1 MGHGHRAWASG
12 RGHEASGIGHC
23 LHTYLFIPSVTSRKL
38 LFASSFFPLPSS
50 FIISELNIY
59 DKTMQPVH
67 NDLLEQIARLSANY
81 PNLADRLTQAAK
93 QLQDSGLPPAEN
105 LLQEIATYSR
115 NFAAVQKQAL
125 EITPSQGEIASLKDI
140 QNLVQTAEAAGG
152 KAEIRSQALKVL
164 DRVLTIAHREQ
175 SDFAPLLLVHTKAR
189 ELHRAI
195 SESNPTQLHSDAES
209 LISGKHPVSAVL
221 ALVAQQDQLDDQQW
235 VILEETVSAAFGK
248 QIAVAISRGKLTVA
262 QMIAPPQAAAP
273 AKFEPAFK
281 AVAEPKISAQPLPEV
296 IVIPSG
302 NVAPKQV
309 AVKPEIKI
317 LESPAPSAPVHEV
330 IIVPS
335 IEVPKSLKTTGGG
348 NIVFGEPPRAQQAQ
362 VEGALGLKV
371 LVHIQGIGDRT
382 FGSMEYAGTRAQGRR
397 VEGFQINIDPPIS
410 GLKVEYMAHVESV
423 GDTPWIGEGELAGF
437 RGQAKRIEGF
447 AVRLSGSEAAKYDVF
462 YTAHIQNIGDTE
474 VSSNGEYCG
483 TRGKGLRVEG
493 LKVWIVR
500 SASTLEAIPVGL
512 KVLAHIQGIGDRTFS
527 DREYAGT
534 RAQGRRVEG
543 FQIKIEPP
551 VPGLNLQY
559 MAHVEGVGDT
569 AWISE
574 GELAGFR
581 GKAKR
586 IEGFAVRLTGSE
598 ADKYDVFYTAHIQNV
613 GDTPAAANGQY
624 CGTRGKGLR
633 VEGVTVWVEA
643 KK

>member
-1 MGHGHRAWASG
+1 MR
-12 RGHEASGIGHC
+12 
-23 LHTYLFIPSVTSRKL
+23 
-38 LFASSFFPLPSS
+38 
-50 FIISELNIY
+50 
-59 DKTMQPVH
+59 PVH
-67 NDLLEQIARLSANY
+67 NDLLEQIARLSETY

-93 QLQDSGLPPAEN
+93 QLQDSGIPPAES
-105 LLQEIATYSR
+105 LVQEIATYSR
-115 NFAAVQKQAL
+115 NFASIQKQAL
-125 EITPSQGEIASLKDI
+125 ELTPSLGEIASLKDI

-152 KAEIRSQALKVL
+152 KAEIRSAALKVL
-164 DRVLTIAHREQ
+164 DRVLAIAHREQ
-175 SDFAPLLLVHTKAR
+175 SDFAPLQLVHTKAR

-195 SESNPTQLHSDAES
+195 SESTPTQLHSDAES

-248 QIAVAISRGKLTVA
+248 QLAVAISRGKLTVA
-262 QMIAPPQAAAP
+262 QMIASPQAAAS
-273 AKFEPAFK
+273 AKLEPAFK
-281 AVAEPKISAQPLPEV
+281 AATEPKISAQPLPEV

-302 NVAPKQV
+302 NVAPPKQV
-309 AVKPEIKI
+309 AVRSDIKI
-317 LESPAPSAPVHEV
+317 LESPASSAPVHEV

-335 IEVPKSLKTTGGG
+335 IEVPQSLKTTGGG
-348 NIVFGEPPRAQQAQ
+348 NIVFGEPSRTQQVPAQ
-362 VEGALGLKV
+362 GALGLKV

-382 FGSMEYAGTRAQGRR
+382 FGAQEYAGTKAQGRR
-397 VEGFQINIDPPIS
+397 VEGFQLTIDPPIS
-410 GLKVEYMAHVESV
+410 GLKVEYMAHVEGV
-423 GDTPWIGEGELAGF
+423 GDTPWISEGELAGF

-447 AVRLSGSEAAKYDVF
+447 AVRLSGPEAAKYDVF
-462 YTAHIQNIGDTE
+462 YTAHIQNIGDTD

-493 LKVWIVR
+493 IKVWMVR
-500 SASTLEAIPVGL
+500 SASNQPAVTVGL

-534 RAQGRRVEG
+534 KAQGRRVEG
-543 FQIKIEPP
+543 FQIKIEPL

-574 GELAGFR
+574 GELVGFR

-586 IEGFAVRLTGSE
+586 IEGFAVRLMGSE

-613 GDTPAAANGQY
+613 GDTPVTANGQY

>member
-1 MGHGHRAWASG
+1 M
-12 RGHEASGIGHC
+12 E
-23 LHTYLFIPSVTSRKL
+23 
-38 LFASSFFPLPSS
+38 
-50 FIISELNIY
+50 
-59 DKTMQPVH
+59 PVH
-67 NDLLEQIARLSANY
+67 KDLLQQIARLSENY
-81 PNLADRLTQAAK
+81 PNLADRLLQAAQ
-93 QLQDSGLPPAEN
+93 QLQNSGIPPSES
-105 LLQEIATYSR
+105 LLAEIATYSR
-115 NFAAVQKQAL
+115 NFAVVQKQAL
-125 EITPSQGEIASLKDI
+125 KMWPSSVQSPSEIASLKDI
-140 QNLVQTAEAAGG
+140 QNLVEMVAASEG

-164 DRVLTIAHREQ
+164 DRVLAIAHREQ
-175 SDFAPLLLVHTKAR
+175 SDFAPLQSVHTKAR
-189 ELHRAI
+189 ELYRAI
-195 SESNPTQLHSDAES
+195 SESTPTQLHSDAES
-209 LISGKHPVSAVL
+209 LVSGKHPVSAVL
-221 ALVAQQDQLDDQQW
+221 ALVAQQDKLDDEQW
-235 VILEETVSAAFGK
+235 VILEEIVSASFGK
-248 QIAVAISRGKLTVA
+248 QLAVAIFRGKLTVA
-262 QMIAPPQAAAP
+262 EIEEP
-273 AKFEPAFK
+273 AQLEPAFK
-281 AVAEPKISAQPLPEV
+281 AAAVEPKISAQPLPEV

-302 NVAPKQV
+302 NVAPPKQV
-309 AVKPEIKI
+309 VVRPEIKI
-317 LESPAPSAPVHEV
+317 LESPSPSAPVHEV

-335 IEVPKSLKTTGGG
+335 IEIPQSRLTTISG
-348 NIVFGEPPRAQQAQ
+348 NIVFGEPPRTQQVQ
-362 VEGALGLKV
+362 LEGALAMKV

-382 FGSMEYAGTRAQGRR
+382 FGAMEYAGTRAQGRR
-397 VEGFQINIDPPIS
+397 IEGFEISIDPPIP
-410 GLKVEYMAHVESV
+410 GLSVQYMAHVEGV
-423 GDTPWIGEGELAGF
+423 GDTPWINEGELAGF

-447 AVRLSGSEAAKYDVF
+447 AVRLSGPEAANYNVF
-462 YTAHIQNIGDTE
+462 YTAHIQNVGDTE

-500 SASTLEAIPVGL
+500 SASAAQPVAPVGL

-551 VPGLNLQY
+551 VAGLNLQY

-574 GELAGFR
+574 GDLAGFR

-613 GDTPAAANGQY
+613 GDTPVTANGQY

-643 KK
+643 KG

>member
-1 MGHGHRAWASG
+1 MR
-12 RGHEASGIGHC
+12 
-23 LHTYLFIPSVTSRKL
+23 
-38 LFASSFFPLPSS
+38 
-50 FIISELNIY
+50 
-59 DKTMQPVH
+59 PVH
-67 NDLLEQIARLSANY
+67 NDLLEQIARLSETY
-81 PNLADRLTQAAK
+81 PNLADRLAHAAK
-93 QLQDSGLPPAEN
+93 QLQDSGIPPAES
-105 LLQEIATYSR
+105 LLQEIVTYSR

-152 KAEIRSQALKVL
+152 KAEIRSAALKVL
-164 DRVLTIAHREQ
+164 DRVLAIAHCEQ
-175 SDFAPLLLVHTKAR
+175 SDFAPLQLVHTKAR
-189 ELHRAI
+189 ELYRAI
-195 SESNPTQLHSDAES
+195 SESTPTQVHSDAES

-221 ALVAQQDQLDDQQW
+221 ALVAQQDKLDDEQW

-248 QIAVAISRGKLTVA
+248 QLAVAISRGKLTVA

-281 AVAEPKISAQPLPEV
+281 AAIKPKISAQALPEV

-302 NVAPKQV
+302 NVAPPKQV
-309 AVKPEIKI
+309 AVNPEIKI

-335 IEVPKSLKTTGGG
+335 IEVPQSLKTTGGG
-348 NIVFGEPPRAQQAQ
+348 NIVFGEPPRTQQVSA
-362 VEGALGLKV
+362 EGALGLKV

-382 FGSMEYAGTRAQGRR
+382 FGAMEYAGTKAQGRR
-397 VEGFQINIDPPIS
+397 VEGFGINIDPPIP
-410 GLKVEYMAHVESV
+410 GLTVEYMAHVEGV
-423 GDTPWIGEGELAGF
+423 GDTAWISEGELAGF

-447 AVRLSGSEAAKYDVF
+447 AVQLSGPEAAKYNVF

-493 LKVWIVR
+493 LKVWIAR
-500 SASTLEAIPVGL
+500 SASAAQLAASVGL

-534 RAQGRRVEG
+534 KAQGRRVEG

-586 IEGFAVRLTGSE
+586 IEGFAVRLMGSE
-598 ADKYDVFYTAHIQNV
+598 ADKYDVFYTAHIQNI
-613 GDTPAAANGQY
+613 GDTAVTANGQY

-633 VEGVTVWVEA
+633 VEGVIVWVEA